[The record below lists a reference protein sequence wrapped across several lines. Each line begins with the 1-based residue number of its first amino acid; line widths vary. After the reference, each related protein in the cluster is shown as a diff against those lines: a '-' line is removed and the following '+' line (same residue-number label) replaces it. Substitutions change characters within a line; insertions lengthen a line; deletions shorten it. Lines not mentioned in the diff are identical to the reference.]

1 MNSYDYY
8 IYLIFSVKIIF
19 ILLTI
24 SYIYFKIKGNTDL
37 DKNIL
42 YWKERVEFIFVCLM
56 SILLIYIFNPRLNKE
71 FIINSETRLLLYL
84 FGFILLITAQWD
96 IFIEESKW
104 FEYLQELFGKN

>member
-8 IYLIFSVKIIF
+8 IYLIFSVKVIF
-19 ILLTI
+19 ILLAITH
-24 SYIYFKIKGNTDL
+24 IYLKSTGNTDL

-42 YWKERVEFIFVCLM
+42 YWKERVEFIFICLM

-71 FIINSETRLLLYL
+71 FIINSETRLLLFL
-84 FGFILLITAQWD
+84 FGFVLLIVAKWD

-104 FEYLQELFGKN
+104 FEYIQEITGKN